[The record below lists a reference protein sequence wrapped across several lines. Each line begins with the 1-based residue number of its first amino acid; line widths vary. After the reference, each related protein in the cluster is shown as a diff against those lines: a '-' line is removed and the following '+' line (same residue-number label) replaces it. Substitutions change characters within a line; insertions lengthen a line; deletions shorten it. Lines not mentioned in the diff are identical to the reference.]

1 MTATSPPLPDPG
13 LHREQSNDLLRQ
25 ARILQVRGQ
34 YAAAAALCEPLL
46 SRAPHDFDLLLL
58 LGALRAQ
65 TQQPDQSVDL
75 LCRAI
80 EVRPDSFAAY
90 YALGYA
96 MCQLQQFDAGV
107 ECYDKC
113 LLLNPAYAEAACD
126 RGSALVELGR
136 HQAALDNYAHAI
148 ALRPGYAEAW
158 SNQGNAL
165 LALGQTQAAIASFN
179 HALTLNPQAAAT
191 YLNLGN
197 ALQAAGEATL
207 ALSSYDQ
214 ALALQPGYLLAMAN
228 RCGPLKQLY
237 RLDEAV
243 ASCNQALAL
252 DPEHADTYWNRGL
265 ALLLQGNLR
274 QGFADYHWR
283 WKRAAFAPIKR
294 NFHQPLWLGDTPVR
308 GKTLLLHAEQ
318 GLGDSLQFVRYAQ
331 ALADLGARV
340 VLEAEPALFEL
351 FGTLL
356 GVDQLVRQGQPLPA
370 FDMHCP
376 LLSLP
381 LALGTELDSIPA
393 PVPYLHADP
402 ERRAQWLERLGPRTG
417 LRVGLVWSGS
427 PTHQDDHNRSISLAG
442 LLSHLPSGPQ
452 YVSLQKEV
460 RPSDQAALQTQGL
473 LHFGPQLQS
482 FSDTAAVCACL
493 DLVISV
499 DTSVAH
505 LSGAMGQ
512 RTWVLLP
519 YLPDW
524 RWLMHRSDSP
534 WYPSARLYRQ
544 TQARD
549 WSAPLSQL
557 ALDLQTLPARAGVYP
572 VASAQ

>member
-1 MTATSPPLPDPG
+1 L
-13 LHREQSNDLLRQ
+13 Q
-25 ARILQVRGQ
+25 AARKLQALGK
-34 YAAAAALCEPLL
+34 YAQAAALCEPLL
-46 SRAPHDFDLLLL
+46 VGAPRDFDLLLL
-58 LGALRAQ
+58 LGALKAQ
-65 TQQPDQSVDL
+65 MQQLEQSVDL

-80 EVRPDSFAAY
+80 EVRPDSFEAY

-96 MCQLQQFDAGV
+96 MCKLQQFAAGV
-107 ECYDKC
+107 ECFDQC
-113 LLLNPAYAEAACD
+113 LALNPGYAEAACD
-126 RGSALVELGR
+126 RGSALVELGQN
-136 HQAALDNYAHAI
+136 QAALESYALAI
-148 ALRPGYAEAW
+148 ALRPAYSDAW

-165 LALGQTQAAIASFN
+165 LALGQTDAAIASFS
-179 HALTLNPQAAAT
+179 HALALNPRAAAT

-197 ALQAAGEATL
+197 AYQAAGEAAL

-214 ALALQPGYLLAMAN
+214 AIALQPDYLIALAN
-228 RCGPLKQLY
+228 RCGPLKQQH

-252 DPEHADTYWNRGL
+252 DPQHADTYWNRGL
-265 ALLLQGNLR
+265 ALLLQGHLR

-308 GKTLLLHAEQ
+308 GKTVLLHAEQ

-331 ALADLGARV
+331 NLADLGARV

-351 FGTLL
+351 FGTLP
-356 GVDQLVRQGQPLPA
+356 GIDQLVRQGQPLPA
-370 FDMHCP
+370 FDLHCP

-381 LALGTELDSIPA
+381 LAMGTELDSIP
-393 PVPYLHADP
+393 VTIPYLRASP
-402 ERRAQWLERLGPRTG
+402 ERQAQWRDRLGPHTG

-427 PTHQDDHNRSISLAG
+427 PTHQDDHNRSIALAA
-442 LLSHLPSGPQ
+442 LLAHLPEGPQ
-452 YVSLQKEV
+452 YISLQKDV
-460 RPSDQAALQTQGL
+460 RASDDAALQTQGL

-482 FSDTAAVCACL
+482 FSDTAALCACL
-493 DLVISV
+493 NLVISV

-505 LSGAMGQ
+505 LSGALGQ

-519 YLPDW
+519 HLPDW
-524 RWLMHRSDSP
+524 RWLMQRSDSP

-544 TQARD
+544 AQARD
-549 WSAPLSQL
+549 WSAPLAQL
-557 ALDLQTLPARAGVYP
+557 ALDLRAL
-572 VASAQ
+572 AA

>member
-1 MTATSPPLPDPG
+1 MARKL
-13 LHREQSNDLLRQ
+13 Q
-25 ARILQVRGQ
+25 ALGQ
-34 YAAAAALCEPLL
+34 YAQAAALCEPLL
-46 SRAPHDFDLLLL
+46 VGAPRDFDLLLL
-58 LGALRAQ
+58 LGTVKAQ
-65 TQQPDQSVDL
+65 TPQVEQSVDL

-80 EVRPDSFAAY
+80 EVRPDSVAAY

-96 MCQLQQFDAGV
+96 MCKLQQFAAGV
-107 ECYDKC
+107 ECFDQC
-113 LLLNPAYAEAACD
+113 LALNPGYAEAACD
-126 RGSALVELGR
+126 RGSALVELGQ
-136 HQAALDNYAHAI
+136 HQAALESYALAI
-148 ALRPGYAEAW
+148 ALRPTYSEAW

-165 LALGQTQAAIASFN
+165 LALGKTDAAIASFN
-179 HALTLNPQAAAT
+179 HALTLNPRAAAT

-197 ALQAAGEATL
+197 AYQAAGDAAL

-214 ALALQPGYLLAMAN
+214 AIALQPNYLIALAN
-228 RCGPLKQLY
+228 RCGPLKQQH
-237 RLDEAV
+237 RLDDAV

-252 DPEHADTYWNRGL
+252 DPQHADTYWNRGL
-265 ALLLQGNLR
+265 TLLLQGNLR

-308 GKTLLLHAEQ
+308 GKTVLLHAEQ
-318 GLGDSLQFVRYAQ
+318 GLGDSLQFVRYTQ

-351 FGTLL
+351 LGTLR

-370 FDMHCP
+370 FDLHCP

-381 LALGTELDSIPA
+381 LAMGTELDSIPG
-393 PVPYLHADP
+393 PVPYLRASP
-402 ERRAQWLERLGPRTG
+402 ERQAPWRDRLGPHHG

-427 PTHQDDHNRSISLAG
+427 PTHQDDHNRSIALEALLA
-442 LLSHLPSGPQ
+442 HLPEGPQ

-460 RPSDQAALQTQGL
+460 RASDQVALDTGGL

-482 FSDTAAVCACL
+482 FSDTAALCACL

-505 LSGAMGQ
+505 LSGALGQ
-512 RTWVLLP
+512 RTWILLP
-519 YLPDW
+519 HLPDW

-544 TQARD
+544 AQARD
-549 WSAPLSQL
+549 WSAPLAQL
-557 ALDLQTLPARAGVYP
+557 AAHLRAL
-572 VASAQ
+572 SA

>member
-1 MTATSPPLPDPG
+1 
-13 LHREQSNDLLRQ
+13 
-25 ARILQVRGQ
+25 
-34 YAAAAALCEPLL
+34 
-46 SRAPHDFDLLLL
+46 L
-58 LGALRAQ
+58 LGVLKAQ
-65 TQQPDQSVDL
+65 TQQLDQSVDL

-96 MCQLQQFDAGV
+96 MCKLQQFAAGV
-107 ECYDKC
+107 ECFDQC
-113 LLLNPAYAEAACD
+113 LALNPGYAEAACD
-126 RGSALVELGR
+126 RGSALVELGQ
-136 HQAALDNYAHAI
+136 HQAALESYKLAI
-148 ALRPGYAEAW
+148 ALRPAYSEAW

-165 LALGQTQAAIASFN
+165 LALGQTDAAIASFN

-197 ALQAAGEATL
+197 AYQAAGEAAL

-214 ALALQPGYLLAMAN
+214 AVALQPNYLIALAN
-228 RCGPLKQLY
+228 RCGPLKQQH

-252 DPEHADTYWNRGL
+252 DPQHADTYWNRGL
-265 ALLLQGNLR
+265 ALLLQGHLR

-283 WKRAAFAPIKR
+283 WKREAFAPIKR

-308 GKTLLLHAEQ
+308 GKTVLLHAEQ

-351 FGTLL
+351 FGTLP
-356 GVDQLVRQGQPLPA
+356 GVEQLVRQGQPLPA
-370 FDMHCP
+370 FDLHCP

-381 LALGTELDSIPA
+381 LAMGTELDSIPA
-393 PVPYLHADP
+393 PVPYLRASP
-402 ERRAQWLERLGPRTG
+402 ERQAQWRDRLGSHNG

-427 PTHQDDHNRSISLAG
+427 PTHQDDHNRSIALAA
-442 LLSHLPSGPQ
+442 LLAHLPEGPQ
-452 YVSLQKEV
+452 YVSLQKDV
-460 RPSDQAALQTQGL
+460 RPSDQAAQQTQGL

-482 FSDTAAVCACL
+482 FSDTAALCACL

-505 LSGAMGQ
+505 LSGALGQ

-519 YLPDW
+519 HLPDW
-524 RWLMHRSDSP
+524 RWLMQRSDSP

-544 TQARD
+544 AQARD
-549 WSAPLSQL
+549 WSAPLAQL
-557 ALDLQTLPARAGVYP
+557 ALDLRSLAA
-572 VASAQ
+572 

>member
-1 MTATSPPLPDPG
+1 MAAPSPPSPNPALPRGQPSEP
-13 LHREQSNDLLRQ
+13 LQEARKLQ
-25 ARILQVRGQ
+25 ALGQ
-34 YAAAAALCEPLL
+34 YAQAAALCEPLL
-46 SRAPHDFDLLLL
+46 VGAPRDFDLLLL
-58 LGALRAQ
+58 LGALKAQ
-65 TQQPDQSVDL
+65 TQQLEQSVDL

-80 EVRPDSFAAY
+80 EVRPDSFEAY

-96 MCQLQQFDAGV
+96 MCQLQQFAAGV
-107 ECYDKC
+107 ECFDQC
-113 LLLNPAYAEAACD
+113 LALNPGYAEAACD
-126 RGSALVELGR
+126 RGSALVELGQ
-136 HQAALDNYAHAI
+136 HQAALESYKLAI
-148 ALRPGYAEAW
+148 ALRPAYSEAW

-165 LALGQTQAAIASFN
+165 LALGQTDAAIASFN

-197 ALQAAGEATL
+197 AYQAAGEAAL

-214 ALALQPGYLLAMAN
+214 AVALQPNYLIALAN
-228 RCGPLKQLY
+228 RCGPLKQLH

-252 DPEHADTYWNRGL
+252 DPQHADTYWNRGL

-294 NFHQPLWLGDTPVR
+294 NFYQPLWLGDTPVR
-308 GKTLLLHAEQ
+308 GKTVLLHAEQ

-351 FGTLL
+351 FGTLP
-356 GVDQLVRQGQPLPA
+356 GVDQLVRQGQTLPA
-370 FDMHCP
+370 FDLHCP

-381 LALGTELDSIPA
+381 LAMGTDLDSIPA
-393 PVPYLHADP
+393 PVPYLRASP
-402 ERRAQWLERLGPRTG
+402 ERQAQWRDRLGPHNG

-427 PTHQDDHNRSISLAG
+427 PTHQDDHNRSIALAA
-442 LLSHLPSGPQ
+442 LLAHLPEGPQ
-452 YVSLQKEV
+452 YVSLQKDV
-460 RPSDQAALQTQGL
+460 RPSDQAALDTGGL

-482 FSDTAAVCACL
+482 FSDTAALCACL

-505 LSGAMGQ
+505 LSGALGK
-512 RTWVLLP
+512 RTWILLP
-519 YLPDW
+519 HLPDW

-544 TQARD
+544 AQARD
-549 WSAPLSQL
+549 WSAPLAQL
-557 ALDLQTLPARAGVYP
+557 ALDLRAL
-572 VASAQ
+572 AA

>member
-1 MTATSPPLPDPG
+1 MTANSPPLPDPG
-13 LHREQSNDLLRQ
+13 LHHEQSNDLLRQ
-25 ARILQVRGQ
+25 ARVLQARGQ
-34 YAAAAALCEPLL
+34 YAPAAALCEPLL

-65 TQQPDQSVDL
+65 THQPDQSVDL

-136 HQAALDNYAHAI
+136 HQAALDSYAHAI

-165 LALGQTQAAIASFN
+165 LALGQTEAAIASFN

-197 ALQAAGEATL
+197 AYQAAGEATL
-207 ALSSYDQ
+207 ALASYDQ

-252 DPEHADTYWNRGL
+252 DPQHADTYWNRGL

-308 GKTLLLHAEQ
+308 GKTVLLHAEQ

-351 FGTLL
+351 FGTLP

-370 FDMHCP
+370 FDLHCP

-381 LALGTELDSIPA
+381 LAMGTELDSIPV
-393 PVPYLHADP
+393 PVPYLRTDP
-402 ERRAQWLERLGPRTG
+402 ERQAQWRDRLGSHNG

-427 PTHQDDHNRSISLAG
+427 STHQDDHNRSIPLAA
-442 LLSHLPSGPQ
+442 LLAHLPSGPQ
-452 YVSLQKEV
+452 YVSLQREV

-482 FSDTAAVCACL
+482 FSDTAALCACV

-505 LSGAMGQ
+505 LSGALGQ
-512 RTWVLLP
+512 STWVLLP
-519 YLPDW
+519 HLPDW
-524 RWLMHRSDSP
+524 RWLTQRSDSP

-544 TQARD
+544 AQARD
-549 WSAPLSQL
+549 WNAPLAQL
-557 ALDLQTLPARAGVYP
+557 ALDLRAL
-572 VASAQ
+572 AT

>member
-1 MTATSPPLPDPG
+1 MSAPTPFSPDPEPPEMLG
-13 LHREQSNDLLRQ
+13 GDPIRASRLQ
-25 ARILQVRGQ
+25 AARTLQAQ
-34 YAAAAALCEPLL
+34 HQHAQAAALCEPLL
-46 SRAPHDFDLLLL
+46 AGAPQDFDVLLL
-58 LGALRAQ
+58 LGVLKAQ
-65 TQQPDQSVDL
+65 TQQLDQSVDL

-96 MCQLQQFDAGV
+96 MCKLQQFAAGV
-107 ECYDKC
+107 ECFDQC
-113 LLLNPAYAEAACD
+113 LALNPGYAEAACD
-126 RGSALVELGR
+126 RGSALVELGQ
-136 HQAALDNYAHAI
+136 HQAALESYKLAI
-148 ALRPGYAEAW
+148 ALRPAYSEAW

-165 LALGQTQAAIASFN
+165 LALGQTDAAIASFN

-197 ALQAAGEATL
+197 GYQAAGEAAL

-214 ALALQPGYLLAMAN
+214 AVALQPNYLIALAN
-228 RCGPLKQLY
+228 RCGPLKQQH

-252 DPEHADTYWNRGL
+252 DPQHADTYWNRGL
-265 ALLLQGNLR
+265 ALLLQGHLR

-283 WKRAAFAPIKR
+283 WKREAFAPIKR

-308 GKTLLLHAEQ
+308 GKTVLLHAEQ

-351 FGTLL
+351 FGTLP

-370 FDMHCP
+370 FDLHCP

-381 LALGTELDSIPA
+381 LAMGTELDSIPG
-393 PVPYLHADP
+393 PVPYLRASP
-402 ERRAQWLERLGPRTG
+402 ERQAPWRDRLGPHHG

-427 PTHQDDHNRSISLAG
+427 PTHQDDHNRSIALAA
-442 LLSHLPSGPQ
+442 LLAHLPEGPQ
-452 YVSLQKEV
+452 YVSLQKDV

-482 FSDTAAVCACL
+482 FSDTAALCACL

-505 LSGAMGQ
+505 LSGALGQ

-519 YLPDW
+519 HLPDW
-524 RWLMHRSDSP
+524 RWLMQRSDSP

-544 TQARD
+544 AQARD
-549 WSAPLSQL
+549 WSAPLAQL
-557 ALDLQTLPARAGVYP
+557 ALDLRSLAA
-572 VASAQ
+572 

>member
-1 MTATSPPLPDPG
+1 MSAPTPFSSDPESPEMLGGDPTRASR
-13 LHREQSNDLLRQ
+13 LQ
-25 ARILQVRGQ
+25 AARTLQAQ
-34 YAAAAALCEPLL
+34 QQHAQAAALCEPLL
-46 SRAPHDFDLLLL
+46 ADAPQDFDVLLL
-58 LGALRAQ
+58 LGVLKAQ
-65 TQQPDQSVDL
+65 TQQLDQSVDL

-80 EVRPDSFAAY
+80 EVRPDSFEAY

-96 MCQLQQFDAGV
+96 MCKLQQFAAGV
-107 ECYDKC
+107 ECFDQC
-113 LLLNPAYAEAACD
+113 LALNPGYAEAACD
-126 RGSALVELGR
+126 RGSALVELGQ
-136 HQAALDNYAHAI
+136 HQAALESYKLAI
-148 ALRPGYAEAW
+148 ALRPAYSEAW

-165 LALGQTQAAIASFN
+165 LALGQTDAAIASFK
-179 HALTLNPQAAAT
+179 HALALNPQAAAT

-197 ALQAAGEATL
+197 AYQAAGEAAL

-214 ALALQPGYLLAMAN
+214 AVALQPNYLIALAN
-228 RCGPLKQLY
+228 RCGPLKQQH
-237 RLDEAV
+237 RLDDAV

-252 DPEHADTYWNRGL
+252 DPQHADTYWNRGL
-265 ALLLQGNLR
+265 ALLLQGHLR

-283 WKRAAFAPIKR
+283 WKREAFAPIKR

-308 GKTLLLHAEQ
+308 GKTVLLHAEQ

-351 FGTLL
+351 LGTLP
-356 GVDQLVRQGQPLPA
+356 GVEQLVRQGQPLPA
-370 FDMHCP
+370 FDLHCP

-381 LALGTELDSIPA
+381 LAMGTELDSIPA
-393 PVPYLHADP
+393 PVPYLRADP
-402 ERRAQWLERLGPRTG
+402 ERQAQWRDRLGSHNG

-427 PTHQDDHNRSISLAG
+427 PTHQDDHNRSIALAA
-442 LLSHLPSGPQ
+442 LLAHLPEGPQ
-452 YVSLQKEV
+452 YVSLQKDV
-460 RPSDQAALQTQGL
+460 RPSDQAALDTGGL

-482 FSDTAAVCACL
+482 FSDTAALCACL

-505 LSGAMGQ
+505 LSGALGQ

-519 YLPDW
+519 HLPDW
-524 RWLMHRSDSP
+524 RWLMQRSDSP

-544 TQARD
+544 AQARD
-549 WSAPLSQL
+549 WNAPLAQL
-557 ALDLQTLPARAGVYP
+557 ALDLRAL
-572 VASAQ
+572 AA